1 MFDVTIDPSIDP
13 TLYHF
18 MLSMV
23 GFDSVDDE
31 SILESN
37 KFDVLPEDWTFDN
50 EPCYNYWM
58 YFMWANI

>member
-1 MFDVTIDPSIDP
+1 
-13 TLYHF
+13 